1 MQLSNSHND
10 MKKIILGALAFAGV
24 LAGPALSYAQMY
36 AYVDQ
41 AGDVRTVD
49 AASANAALM
58 TAPSIDEH
66 SGVMIIDSSDDSD
79 VVGDDV
85 PGV

>member
-1 MQLSNSHND
+1 
-10 MKKIILGALAFAGV
+10 MKKIFLGALALAGV
-24 LAGPALSYAQMY
+24 LAAPALSYAQMY

-49 AASANAALM
+49 AATADAAIM
-58 TAPSIDEH
+58 TAPQIH
-66 SGVMIIDSSDDSD
+66 ARSGVMILDSEADND

-85 PGV
+85 MGV

>member
-1 MQLSNSHND
+1 
-10 MKKIILGALAFAGV
+10 MKKVILGALALAGV
-24 LAGPALSYAQMY
+24 LAGPALTYAQMY

-49 AASANAALM
+49 AATAEAALM

-66 SGVMIIDSSDDSD
+66 SGVMILDSSADNE

-85 PGV
+85 MGV

>member
-1 MQLSNSHND
+1 
-10 MKKIILGALAFAGV
+10 MKKTLMLSALALVASVAIPAAAFA
-24 LAGPALSYAQMY
+24 QTF

-41 AGDVRTVD
+41 AGDVRTVESND
-49 AASANAALM
+49 AQSALM

-66 SGVMIIDSSDDSD
+66 SGVMLLSNPNDGI
-79 VVGDDV
+79 VGDDV